1 MLATE
6 PAISVVVDGFSGP
19 LDLLL
24 RLIERAE
31 LDITTIALARVTDDY
46 LTHVRALSTPDP
58 AQLSAFMLLAARLLV
73 IKSRALLPRPV
84 IVRDDEPD
92 DGAALVEQLRAWQVH
107 KRAATALRAID
118 ERGERL
124 YRRTAAPPA
133 PVLAGPIGATVADLL
148 RALQRRVAL
157 TDPRQLPLTLPVPRV
172 ITVVEMS
179 ARIIGLLEGGAR
191 VEFRRFVGHAA
202 PRIEIVVA
210 LWSVLEL
217 LKRRAIAVEQRD
229 AFGPIEV
236 WRPRDAGDV

>member
-6 PAISVVVDGFSGP
+6 PAISVIVDGFSGP

-46 LTHVRALSTPDP
+46 LAQVRALSAPDP

-73 IKSRALLPRPV
+73 IKSRALLPRQV
-84 IVRDDEPD
+84 VVRDDEPD

-107 KRAATALRAID
+107 KRAAIALRALD
-118 ERGERL
+118 EHGGRM
-124 YRRTAAPPA
+124 YRRSAAPPP
-133 PVLAGPIGATVADLL
+133 PVLTGPVGATAADLV
-148 RALQRRVAL
+148 RALERRVAL
-157 TDPRQLPLTLPVPRV
+157 ADLRQLPMTLPVPRT

-179 ARIIGLLEGGAR
+179 ARIIGLLDGDAR

-217 LKRRAIAVEQRD
+217 LKRRAIAVEQHD

-236 WRPRDAGDV
+236 WRRRDAADV

>member
-46 LTHVRALSTPDP
+46 LAHVRALSTPDP
-58 AQLSAFMLLAARLLV
+58 APLSAFMLLAARLLV
-73 IKSRALLPRPV
+73 IKSRALLPRQV
-84 IVRDDEPD
+84 VVRDDEPD

-107 KRAATALRAID
+107 KRAAMALRALD
-118 ERGERL
+118 ERGGRM
-124 YRRTAAPPA
+124 YRRSAAPPSPTLTG
-133 PVLAGPIGATVADLL
+133 PVGATVADLL
-148 RALQRRVAL
+148 RSLERRSALADL
-157 TDPRQLPLTLPVPRV
+157 RQLPMTLPVPRA

-179 ARIIGLLEGGAR
+179 ARIIGLLDGDAR
-191 VEFRRFVGHAA
+191 VEFRRFVGQAA

-217 LKRRAIAVEQRD
+217 LKRRAIAVEQHD

-236 WRPRDAGDV
+236 WRRRDAADV

>member
-46 LTHVRALSTPDP
+46 LAQVRALSAPDP

-73 IKSRALLPRPV
+73 IKSRALLPRQAV
-84 IVRDDEPD
+84 VRDDEPD

-107 KRAATALRAID
+107 KRAAIALRALD
-118 ERGERL
+118 ERGGRM
-124 YRRTAAPPA
+124 YRRTAAPPS
-133 PVLAGPIGATVADLL
+133 PVLTGPVGATAADLV
-148 RALQRRVAL
+148 RALERRIAL
-157 TDPRQLPLTLPVPRV
+157 ADLRQLPMALPVPRA

-179 ARIIGLLEGGAR
+179 ARIIGLLDAGAR

-229 AFGPIEV
+229 PFGPIEV
-236 WRPRDAGDV
+236 WRRRDAADV